1 MGNQEWTIQ
10 RKLNGQSR
18 MNNSEKTEWAIKNGQ
33 FRDTGNVEHKAQGEN
48 KHKKLKRGAAQTS
61 PKTEVEPR
69 CSWRV
74 NSYKTIGVK

>member
-10 RKLNGQSR
+10 RKMNGQSR

-48 KHKKLKRGAAQTS
+48 KHKKTQKTKKRSSTNLT
-61 PKTEVEPR
+61 K
-69 CSWRV
+69 
-74 NSYKTIGVK
+74 N